1 MAMYSTNIRDT
12 QLIGLT
18 HLMVAQLEVIVGVL
32 RLKVLDRLR
41 RDVLLSVGAEHLAL
55 ARHQAQGLADE
66 PLEEVEVVH
75 VLGEGGLEAR
85 GLVLALRLAL
95 DRDLRVVAVIR
106 DGEVDVPGNRECL
119 LMKE

>member
-1 MAMYSTNIRDT
+1 M
-12 QLIGLT
+12 
-18 HLMVAQLEVIVGVL
+18 AQLEVIVGVL

-41 RDVLLSVGAEHLAL
+41 RDVLLAVRAEDLAL

-75 VLGEGGLEAR
+75 VLVGEGGLEAR

-106 DGEVDVPGNRECL
+106 DGEVDVPGIGEC
-119 LMKE
+119 

>member
-1 MAMYSTNIRDT
+1 M
-12 QLIGLT
+12 
-18 HLMVAQLEVIVGVL
+18 
-32 RLKVLDRLR
+32 
-41 RDVLLSVGAEHLAL
+41 
-55 ARHQAQGLADE
+55 
-66 PLEEVEVVH
+66 EVVH

-95 DRDLRVVAVIR
+95 DRDLRVVAVVR